1 MQTENLQVIP
11 IISNSLHKLM
21 KYVKRNQKMKSR
33 SPLSRE
39 NSTKCLALK
48 DMDMVLPMIQNYN
61 INNQQSSKH
70 ASHKFI
76 VFQVFVYCISGIC
89 ICLGDYFLGCV
100 IQASLCLLQKIL
112 PEFFPVKDKIVC

>member
-11 IISNSLHKLM
+11 IISNSPHKLM
-21 KYVKRNQKMKSR
+21 KNVKRNQKMKSR

-61 INNQQSSKH
+61 VNNQQSSKH
-70 ASHKFI
+70 ASHNEYIPICFV
-76 VFQVFVYCISGIC
+76 VFQVFESVLAITS
-89 ICLGDYFLGCV
+89 
-100 IQASLCLLQKIL
+100 
-112 PEFFPVKDKIVC
+112 

>member
-70 ASHKFI
+70 ASHNEYIPICFV
-76 VFQVFVYCISGIC
+76 VFQVFESVLAITS
-89 ICLGDYFLGCV
+89 
-100 IQASLCLLQKIL
+100 
-112 PEFFPVKDKIVC
+112 

>member
-21 KYVKRNQKMKSR
+21 KNVKGNQKMKSQ

-39 NSTKCLALK
+39 NSTKYLALK
-48 DMDMVLPMIQNYN
+48 DMDMVLPMIQTYN

-70 ASHKFI
+70 ASHNEYIPICFI
-76 VFQVFVYCISGIC
+76 VFQVFVSVLAIIS
-89 ICLGDYFLGCV
+89 
-100 IQASLCLLQKIL
+100 
-112 PEFFPVKDKIVC
+112 

>member
-21 KYVKRNQKMKSR
+21 KNFKRNQEMKSR
-33 SPLSRE
+33 SLLSRE

-70 ASHKFI
+70 ASHNEYIPICFV
-76 VFQVFVYCISGIC
+76 VFQVFESVLAITS
-89 ICLGDYFLGCV
+89 
-100 IQASLCLLQKIL
+100 
-112 PEFFPVKDKIVC
+112 

>member
-11 IISNSLHKLM
+11 IISNSPHKLM
-21 KYVKRNQKMKSR
+21 KNVKRNQKMKSR

-61 INNQQSSKH
+61 VNNQQSSKH
-70 ASHKFI
+70 ASHNEYSPICFV
-76 VFQVFVYCISGIC
+76 VFQVFESVLAITS
-89 ICLGDYFLGCV
+89 
-100 IQASLCLLQKIL
+100 
-112 PEFFPVKDKIVC
+112 

>member
-11 IISNSLHKLM
+11 IISNSLHKLI
-21 KYVKRNQKMKSR
+21 KNVKRNQKMKSR

-70 ASHKFI
+70 ASHNEYIPICFV
-76 VFQVFVYCISGIC
+76 VFQVFESVLAITS
-89 ICLGDYFLGCV
+89 
-100 IQASLCLLQKIL
+100 
-112 PEFFPVKDKIVC
+112 

>member
-21 KYVKRNQKMKSR
+21 KNFKRNQEMKSR
-33 SPLSRE
+33 SLLSRE
-39 NSTKCLALK
+39 NSTQCLALK

-70 ASHKFI
+70 ASHNEYIPICFV
-76 VFQVFVYCISGIC
+76 VFQVFESVLAITS
-89 ICLGDYFLGCV
+89 
-100 IQASLCLLQKIL
+100 
-112 PEFFPVKDKIVC
+112 

>member
-11 IISNSLHKLM
+11 IISNSPHKLI
-21 KYVKRNQKMKSR
+21 KNVKRNQKMKSR

-70 ASHKFI
+70 ASHNEYIPICFV
-76 VFQVFVYCISGIC
+76 VFQVFESVLAITS
-89 ICLGDYFLGCV
+89 
-100 IQASLCLLQKIL
+100 
-112 PEFFPVKDKIVC
+112 